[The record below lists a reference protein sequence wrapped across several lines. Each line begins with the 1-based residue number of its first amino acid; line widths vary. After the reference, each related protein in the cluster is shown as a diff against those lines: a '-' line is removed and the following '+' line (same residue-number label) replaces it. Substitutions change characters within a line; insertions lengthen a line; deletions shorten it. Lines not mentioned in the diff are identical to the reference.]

1 MQFNRER
8 ASTVESQKA
17 SLLKQHKAIV
27 SGMQADAAITQ
38 AHVVHLEDTLHQTAE
53 KLFLFD
59 SALAVLTEN
68 DQTGS
73 IAKAF
78 MKLQKEKVKGDTLLS
93 GVLQQVDFLQG
104 EVCRQHTLLA
114 QTVDTFTL
122 RGMKLAR
129 ACMLELNGANS
140 KSTHIH
146 ARSAAASPRIVFPP
160 DNI

>member
-1 MQFNRER
+1 MQCNRER

-17 SLLKQHKAIV
+17 RLLKQHNAII

-38 AHVVHLEDTLHQTAE
+38 AHVVHLENTLHETAE
-53 KLFLFD
+53 KLIIVESTLP
-59 SALAVLTEN
+59 VLTEN
-68 DQTGS
+68 AETGS

-104 EVCRQHTLLA
+104 EDRRQHTLLA

-122 RGMKLAR
+122 RGMELAR
-129 ACMLELNGANS
+129 ACKLELNGANS

-146 ARSAAASPRIVFPP
+146 VRSATASPRIVFPP